1 MQRLA
6 RPVAPLEEAEH
17 DPSGV
22 FQSGFAPL
30 LHTDPRLLALSFAS
44 ALLTDYGGRSAWRQ
58 LGAWDS
64 RHDC

>member
-6 RPVAPLEEAEH
+6 RPA
-17 DPSGV
+17 
-22 FQSGFAPL
+22 APL
-30 LHTDPRLLALSFAS
+30 LHTDTRLLALNFAS
-44 ALLTDYGGRSAWRQ
+44 ALLTDYGGWSAWRQ